1 VREVI
6 HPSLPLPGRL
16 YAGAR
21 PPWPFESSVAALVDH
36 GVTTI
41 ACLLEPGEFPADL
54 RSAYEGAGLKLL
66 WFPVADFEPP
76 RDAAAFAGF
85 LHVLLT
91 RLECGENLYVH
102 CLGGIGRTGTLL
114 GCLFK
119 LLGETGDPIKLVRS
133 IYARSA
139 VESPAQLRFITDFD
153 ARSFR

>member
-1 VREVI
+1 VRELI
-6 HPSLPLPGRL
+6 HGSLPLPGRL
-16 YAGAR
+16 YAGPR
-21 PPWPFESSVAALVDH
+21 PAWPFESSVAALVDH
-36 GVTTI
+36 GITTI

-54 RSAYEGAGLKLL
+54 RNAYEEVGLKLL

-76 RDAAAFAGF
+76 RDAAAFAVF
-85 LHVLLT
+85 LQVLVT
-91 RLECGENLYVH
+91 RLESGENLYVH

-139 VESPAQLRFITDFD
+139 VESPAQLRFVKDFD
-153 ARSFR
+153 ARSFK